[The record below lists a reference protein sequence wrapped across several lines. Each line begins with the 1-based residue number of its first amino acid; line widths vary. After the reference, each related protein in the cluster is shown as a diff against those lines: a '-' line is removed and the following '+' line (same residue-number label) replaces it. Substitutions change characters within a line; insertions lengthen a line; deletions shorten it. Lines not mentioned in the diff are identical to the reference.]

1 MLVFIHG
8 MWSNANV
15 WQDFMDYFKKRNF
28 ECKAINLKKNID
40 LKKANFMD
48 YVNRVI
54 NAIDKDDILIGHSM
68 GGLIVQK
75 IAEKDIVGGVAIC
88 SAPPKGIEM
97 NIKIKIASLKFL
109 PKIIMKKPFK
119 PDYKFV
125 KKYILNC
132 VDEKEARKIYEE
144 MEIDSS
150 IVAYE
155 IAMNKIEVDEK
166 KVKCPLLLIAVK
178 EDKISPPQMVKKI
191 ARKYDADYK
200 LYNGC
205 HWIFKDW
212 REIADGI
219 SEFLIKLYG

>member
-8 MWSNANV
+8 MWSSADV
-15 WQDFMDYFKKRNF
+15 WQNFIDYFKKRNF
-28 ECKAINLKKNID
+28 ECKAISLKENID
-40 LKKANFMD
+40 LKKASFMD
-48 YVNRVI
+48 YVNKVG

-75 IAEKDIVGGVAIC
+75 MAEKGIGGGVAIC
-88 SAPPKGIEM
+88 SAPPKGVKM
-97 NIKIKIASLKFL
+97 DIKIASLKFL

-132 VDEKEARKIYEE
+132 VDEEEARKIYEE
-144 MEIDSS
+144 MDIDSS

-166 KVKCPLLLIAVK
+166 RVKCPLLFIAVK
-178 EDKISPPQMVKKI
+178 EDKISPPQMVEKI
-191 ARKYDADYK
+191 ARKYNADYR

-205 HWIFKDW
+205 HWIFKNW